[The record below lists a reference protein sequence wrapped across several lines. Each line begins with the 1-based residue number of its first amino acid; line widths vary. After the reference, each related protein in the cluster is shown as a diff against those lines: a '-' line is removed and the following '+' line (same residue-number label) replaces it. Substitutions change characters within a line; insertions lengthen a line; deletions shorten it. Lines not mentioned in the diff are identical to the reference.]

1 MTGLR
6 KAPMPDPS
14 STPQGVS
21 PYAARRK
28 AERISAPF
36 VSLIV
41 PVFNEEEVIEQFLD
55 VVGDILAREGLA
67 HEFVFIDD
75 GSRDRTAAILSGKI
89 SAGLP
94 GCLIGLSRNF
104 GKEAALTAG
113 LDHANGDVAIVLDAD
128 LQDPPELIP
137 QMIEGWRAG
146 YDVVYGLRVDRTSDS
161 AVKRG
166 SASAFYRL
174 FNRLSNVDL
183 PANAGDFRL
192 IDRCVIEALRDL
204 PERNRFMKGLFAWV
218 GFSAMALPYER
229 PARAAGTTK
238 WNYWKLWNF
247 ALDGLTG
254 FSTLPLRVWF
264 YCGAGIATLA
274 FAYALYLVLR
284 TLVFGIDMPGYA
296 SIMTAILFFSGIQ
309 LLSIGIVGEYV
320 ARLFNETKQRPVYL
334 VRDVIS
340 GPKHPDENTET
351 EGAGDA

>member
-1 MTGLR
+1 MT
-6 KAPMPDPS
+6 DPS
-14 STPQGVS
+14 Q
-21 PYAARRK
+21 PYVARRK
-28 AERISAPF
+28 ASRPASPL

-41 PVFNEEEVIEQFLD
+41 PVFNEEEVIDHFLQ
-55 VVGDILAREGLA
+55 VVLEVMRKGGIA

-75 GSRDRTAAILSGKI
+75 GSRDATAAIL
-89 SAGLP
+89 AQRFEEGLP
-94 GCLIGLSRNF
+94 GRLIGLSRNF

-113 LDHANGDVAIVLDAD
+113 LDNARGDVAVILDVD

-137 QMIEGWRAG
+137 QMIDGWRSG
-146 YDVVYGLRVDRTSDS
+146 YDVVYGLRVDRTSDTP
-161 AVKRG
+161 VKRG

-174 FNRLSNVDL
+174 FNSLSNIDL
-183 PANAGDFRL
+183 PHNAGDFRL
-192 IDRCVIEALRDL
+192 IDRTVIDALKEL

-218 GFSAMALPYER
+218 GFSTMAIPYER

-254 FSTLPLRVWF
+254 FTTVPLRVWF
-264 YCGAGIATLA
+264 YCGAGIAALS

-284 TLVFGIDMPGYA
+284 TLLFGADMPGYA

-320 ARLFNETKQRPVYL
+320 ARLFNEAKLRPTYL

-340 GPKHPDENTET
+340 GPHET
-351 EGAGDA
+351 KQSTQDD

>member
-1 MTGLR
+1 
-6 KAPMPDPS
+6 MPPPTS
-14 STPQGVS
+14 LYV
-21 PYAARRK
+21 ARRK
-28 AERISAPF
+28 AERIDAPL

-55 VVGDILAREGLA
+55 VVGNILAREGLA

-75 GSRDRTAAILSGKI
+75 GSRDRTAAILSERL
-89 SAGLP
+89 STGLP

-174 FNRLSNVDL
+174 FNRLSNIDL

-192 IDRCVIEALRDL
+192 IDRRVIEALRDL

-254 FSTLPLRVWF
+254 FSTVPLRVWF

-284 TLVFGIDMPGYA
+284 TLLFGADMPGYA
-296 SIMTAILFFSGIQ
+296 STMTAILFFSGIQ

-320 ARLFNETKQRPVYL
+320 ARLFNETKQRPIYL
-334 VRDVIS
+334 VRDVIA
-340 GPKHPDENTET
+340 
-351 EGAGDA
+351 GASARKQADKSDGDADA